1 MTNTTKSKR
10 WLQFT
15 GWVLVVY
22 GVIESLDTLIV
33 TLMALGWI
41 PNLFPEGAIQVEPFA
56 SLLVK
61 APVWFIP
68 LFGTIS
74 FFRLTAGIGL
84 LKGKRWGFWT
94 AVFISLFTV
103 VWMPPFFPLSVLD
116 GLLLIPVVMGLIL
129 SRVSNRHL
137 P

>member
-1 MTNTTKSKR
+1 MNDRPKNKR
-10 WLQFT
+10 WLRMV

-22 GVIESLDTLIV
+22 GVIESLDTLTV

-41 PNLFPEGAIQVEPFA
+41 PNLYPEGSLQVEPFA
-56 SLLVK
+56 SLMAT

-68 LFGTIS
+68 LFAIIS
-74 FFRLTAGIGL
+74 FFRLTSGIGL
-84 LKGKRWGFWT
+84 LKGKSWGFWT

-103 VWMPPFFPLSVLD
+103 VWMPAFFPLSVMD

-129 SRVSNRHL
+129 GRFGDRNL
-137 P
+137 Q